1 MTNRENSKYLIEKYV
16 DSFEFDHLAKELLRE
31 CGAIEFTKVATVVE
45 KETGT
50 NLFEHINEHYT
61 IIDDVV
67 FSADK
72 KELIKYA
79 PEKDTVSYKIPEF
92 VEIIAPNA
100 FTGNEFLTE
109 IIIGKLKYVNSNAF
123 IACPKLKTVH
133 TDNIDHIWKCGWS
146 DINSSPFING
156 ACLYINGML
165 CDTLTL
171 PNRGGNIRAF
181 QGCESIKHIKF
192 NENNE
197 LLEGAVLAA
206 LAEKNNIKYF

>member
-1 MTNRENSKYLIEKYV
+1 MTNREKSNDLIKKYA

-31 CGAIEFTKVATVVE
+31 CGAIEFTKVATAVA
-45 KETGT
+45 KATGT
-50 NLFEHINEHYT
+50 NLFAYINEHYT

-67 FSADK
+67 FSADQ

-79 PEKDTVSYKIPEF
+79 PEKETVSYKIPDF
-92 VEIIAPNA
+92 VEVIAPDA
-100 FTGNEFLTE
+100 FRGNEFLTE

-123 IACPKLKTVH
+123 VDCPKLKAVH

-156 ACLYINGML
+156 AWLYVNGTP

-171 PNRGGNIRAF
+171 LNNGGNIRAF
-181 QGCESIKHIKF
+181 QGCKSIKHIKF
-192 NENNE
+192 DENNE
-197 LLEGAVLAA
+197 MLERAVLAA
-206 LAEKNNIKYF
+206 LAEKNNVKYF